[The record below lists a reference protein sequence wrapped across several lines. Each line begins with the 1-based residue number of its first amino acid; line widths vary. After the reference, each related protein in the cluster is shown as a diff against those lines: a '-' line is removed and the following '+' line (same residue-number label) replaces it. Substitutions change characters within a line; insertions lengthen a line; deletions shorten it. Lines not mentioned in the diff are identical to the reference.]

1 MFSFDDINLFVQ
13 TVRHRGIGAAA
24 KANNLQR
31 SKVSRRILELEK
43 QLGYQLL
50 IRTTRH
56 IELTDRGQWLFD
68 QANAPLDSLFEAV
81 NLMKTERL
89 TPQGKMRIAIPPA
102 LGMTELFST
111 IVEAYLSQYPQVKLE
126 VEHQKQSIDLRRSN
140 IDLQI
145 LPSYIEPLH
154 DDYVQQHLIYLNYC
168 MVASK
173 DYLAKWGVPKR
184 VSDLHKHQL
193 LASRYNRSLLPD
205 SLEYHLYSDDLQ
217 LLIRLATSG
226 KGIALLP
233 RLLLKDSVH
242 SGGLLEI
249 LEEQSFTE
257 LKLTLIYPSQ
267 PYLPEKTRAMVQMM
281 RHSFNNRD
289 T

>member
-13 TVRHRGIGAAA
+13 AVRHQGISAAA
-24 KANNLQR
+24 KAHHLQR
-31 SKVSRRILELEK
+31 SKVSRRIQELEK

-56 IELTDRGQWLFD
+56 IELTERGQWLFD
-68 QANAPLDSLFEAV
+68 QANGPLDNLFEAV
-81 NLMKTERL
+81 SLMKSERL
-89 TPQGKMRIAIPPA
+89 APQGKMRITIPPA
-102 LGMTELFST
+102 LGMIELFST
-111 IVEAYLSQYPQVKLE
+111 IIEDYLCKYPQVKLE
-126 VEHQKQSIDLRRSN
+126 VEHQKQAIDLRRTN
-140 IDLQI
+140 TDLQI
-145 LPSYIEPLH
+145 LPSYIPALH

-173 DYLAKWGVPKR
+173 EYLTEYGVPER
-184 VSDLHKHQL
+184 VSELHQHQL

-205 SLEYHLYSDDLQ
+205 SLDFHLYSDDLQ
-217 LLIRLATSG
+217 LLIRLAASG

-233 RLLLKDSVH
+233 RLLVNESLMKGELMEV
-242 SGGLLEI
+242 

-267 PYLPEKTRAMVQMM
+267 PYLPEKTRAMVQML
-281 RHSFNNRD
+281 RQSFDNTVR
-289 T
+289 